1 MRKKKKKRTRI
12 ASNDDKAVVGVIVAA
27 DRLVI
32 AMHVGNF
39 KEPLNL
45 LLFKWAVKTYQLSM
59 PREQLRPTKTSLAMF
74 NPRSPVIS
82 LDAGELLAYSVDS
95 QQCCEL
101 TEHWLPEGLPE
112 GFARLAPLPPQSKNK
127 RDGY

>member
-1 MRKKKKKRTRI
+1 MSRCRIRGSLGNCVSQERRGNEKEKKKRTRI

-45 LLFKWAVKTYQLSM
+45 F
-59 PREQLRPTKTSLAMF
+59 
-74 NPRSPVIS
+74 II
-82 LDAGELLAYSVDS
+82 
-95 QQCCEL
+95 
-101 TEHWLPEGLPE
+101 
-112 GFARLAPLPPQSKNK
+112 
-127 RDGY
+127 

>member
-45 LLFKWAVKTYQLSM
+45 F
-59 PREQLRPTKTSLAMF
+59 
-74 NPRSPVIS
+74 II
-82 LDAGELLAYSVDS
+82 
-95 QQCCEL
+95 
-101 TEHWLPEGLPE
+101 
-112 GFARLAPLPPQSKNK
+112 
-127 RDGY
+127 